1 MHRRRSLS
9 LIFLFSFI
17 CNRFFK
23 DDDDDDDDMMTM
35 TMTMTMATM
44 TMTMTTVMMMMMI
57 MTMTMTMLMM
67 IVFHQSH
74 ETNHK
79 IETLFFSYGFI
90 ISGVCYHNKKKN
102 HSIFTLK
109 ANYKP
114 QFKNCKLS
122 IPIVCNF

>member
-1 MHRRRSLS
+1 
-9 LIFLFSFI
+9 
-17 CNRFFK
+17 
-23 DDDDDDDDMMTM
+23 
-35 TMTMTMATM
+35 
-44 TMTMTTVMMMMMI
+44 
-57 MTMTMTMLMM
+57 MM

-122 IPIVCNF
+122 ISIVCNFWLHNNLTNSFLYPQVILTKLPEYLHNGYYELDTIVNTTFLYGYNSARALIRCWESIIFL